1 LGLRA
6 HGLASPAFNTKD
18 DPMSKRT
25 RHADNSKRQ
34 QPVQQQRAEAAR
46 QASSQN
52 KVGKRSDQQQPQDR
66 SGREADR

>member
-1 LGLRA
+1 
-6 HGLASPAFNTKD
+6 
-18 DPMSKRT
+18 MSKRT

-52 KVGKRSDQQQPQDR
+52 KVGKRSDQQRPRER
-66 SGREADR
+66 SGDDRGR